1 MELTTFETIL
11 HLLNDLEPVGILA
24 LLAGAVFVWVWRN
37 PFTPVQKSMT
47 ELKDN
52 HLHELPE
59 LVENSRRTVD
69 VLQRIEVRLGE
80 DLNYLKGRINGK

>member
-1 MELTTFETIL
+1 MSELLDLFTAANGISSLGVIAMLAAIIWMLVRGQRNVTSHMKTIS
-11 HLLNDLEPVGILA
+11 E
-24 LLAGAVFVWVWRN
+24 
-37 PFTPVQKSMT
+37 
-47 ELKDN
+47 N

-80 DLNYLKGRINGK
+80 DLTYIKGRVDGK

>member
-1 MELTTFETIL
+1 MELNTFETIL